1 MQGKLQAC
9 RVSLTD
15 LRFKSRHGNQVK
27 VPAAR
32 VGRPVRGAD
41 RLQFIT
47 QAMKANFHRDDVARL
62 AGVSSATVSY
72 VINNGPRPV
81 SAETRA
87 RVLDAIQRL
96 GYRPNA
102 VARNLRRQR
111 TSTLGLILPDAQ
123 NPFFAQVAEGIQ
135 RVALEH
141 GYILI
146 QCHSDF
152 SEERELQFVETLY
165 VERTAGVLWFPTSG
179 NAEPARQLAKYQ
191 VPLVLIDRLT
201 PGLAAPYVVTDNFRG
216 GFLATQHLIEC
227 GHTRIGCIAR
237 PSDLSHSQQRI
248 RGYLKALE
256 DHALAIDES
265 LIVRSG
271 YRPEAGRL
279 AALELIQ
286 HSPRPTA
293 IFAYNDFMAIGAL
306 RAAYEQGLRVPEDLA
321 VVGFDDIPQAA
332 MACPSLTSV
341 SPPKSELGERAAQM
355 LIELI
360 DGKTPDRTE
369 IVLDV
374 ELIVRESTRATRR
387 PGRALSLASPRN
399 EDDS

>member
-1 MQGKLQAC
+1 M
-9 RVSLTD
+9 
-15 LRFKSRHGNQVK
+15 KS
-27 VPAAR
+27 
-32 VGRPVRGAD
+32 
-41 RLQFIT
+41 
-47 QAMKANFHRDDVARL
+47 NFHRDDVARL

-87 RVLDAIQRL
+87 RVLEAIERL

-123 NPFFAQVAEGIQ
+123 NPFFAEVAQGIQ
-135 RVALEH
+135 RVALDN
-141 GYILI
+141 GYVLI

-179 NAEPARQLAKYQ
+179 NAEPARRLAEYQ

-201 PGLAAPYVVTDNFRG
+201 PGVAAPYVVTDNFRG
-216 GFLATQHLIEC
+216 GYLATQHLIEA

-237 PSDLSHSQQRI
+237 PRDLSHSQQRI
-248 RGYLKALE
+248 QGYLRALQ
-256 DHALAIDES
+256 DHGLPVDES

-279 AALELIQ
+279 AGLELIQ

-293 IFAYNDFMAIGAL
+293 IFAYNDFMAIGSL

-321 VVGFDDIPQAA
+321 IVGFDDIPQAA
-332 MACPSLTSV
+332 VTCPSLTSV
-341 SPPKSELGERAAQM
+341 SAPKSELGERAAHL
-355 LIELI
+355 LIDLI
-360 DGKTPDRTE
+360 DGKPVAETQ

-374 ELIVRESTRATRR
+374 ELVVRESTTRR
-387 PGRALSLASPRN
+387 GPI
-399 EDDS
+399 